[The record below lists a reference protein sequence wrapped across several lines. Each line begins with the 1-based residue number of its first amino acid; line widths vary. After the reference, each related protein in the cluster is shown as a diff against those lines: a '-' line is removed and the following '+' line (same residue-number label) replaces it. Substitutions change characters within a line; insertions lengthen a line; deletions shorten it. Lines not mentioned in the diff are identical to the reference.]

1 MKQTKRSKKK
11 KYTKPKKHKT
21 LKRKTIKR
29 KQTTYEIYKQEILLY
44 KKH

>member
-1 MKQTKRSKKK
+1 MKQTKRSKKR
-11 KYTKPKKHKT
+11 KYTKHKKHKKHKT
-21 LKRKTIKR
+21 VKHRR